1 MTITKT
7 GVSLAAAATT
17 VAAATAVNAT
27 EWDLSAVD
35 KGAMLGKITNGSSAP
50 TTAPVIVFYAGEA
63 TGVKREIYRMSGDT
77 VANSV
82 TPIACTFKAEYKFG
96 NATITGGATNGSTY
110 ELEGLSYTKS

>member
-7 GVSLAAAATT
+7 GTALAAAATT
-17 VAAATAVNAT
+17 VAANTAVNAT

-35 KGAMLGKITNGSSAP
+35 EGAMLGKITNGPSAP

-82 TPIACTFKAEYKFG
+82 TPISCGLKRGYKFA

-110 ELEGLSYTKS
+110 ELEGLSYTKT